1 MPSAPPPVA
10 QTGALYVITGAS
22 RGLGAALAEAA
33 HASGHAVLGV
43 GRGAPPVGAHLTLDL
58 ARPEGAGEALAVA
71 LRAQL
76 APALRRVVLVHNA
89 ATLEPM
95 GEGAEA
101 GDAAAVAAHLALNLA
116 APIVLTRALLGA
128 LAGWPGRR
136 QVVGISSGAATRAI
150 PGWSLYGASKAGLE
164 HFLRVL
170 AAEQAGRADA
180 AEVLAISPGV
190 IDTGMQARIRAA
202 SVEEFPLVERFRG
215 LREAGALQAPA
226 DVAAVILR
234 ALDGPRRFAG
244 ETLDMDGLR
253 ASA

>member
-1 MPSAPPPVA
+1 MPTPSV
-10 QTGALYVITGAS
+10 LYVITGAS
-22 RGLGAALAEAA
+22 RGLGAALAQAA
-33 HASGHAVLGV
+33 HAAGHAVLGV
-43 GRGAPPVGAHLTLDL
+43 GRGAPPVGAHLALDL
-58 ARPEGAGEALAVA
+58 ARPEGAGEALADA
-71 LRAQL
+71 LTARVG
-76 APALRRVVLVHNA
+76 PATTRVVLVHNA
-89 ATLEPM
+89 ATLDPM
-95 GEGAEA
+95 GEA
-101 GDAAAVAAHLALNLA
+101 GDAAAIAAHLALNLV
-116 APIVLTRALLGA
+116 APIALTRAMLGA
-128 LAGWPGRR
+128 LAGWTGRR

-170 AAEQAGRADA
+170 AAEQAGQPAP

-190 IDTGMQARIRAA
+190 IDTAMQARIRAA

-226 DVAAVILR
+226 DVAGVVVR

-253 ASA
+253 AAG